1 LRFGPACRALDVSP
15 SSTRLRPGA
24 RCFAITEW
32 TSEADELFP
41 SLNYLTLPTDR

>member
-1 LRFGPACRALDVSP
+1 VSP

-32 TSEADELFP
+32 LSEADELFP
-41 SLNYLTLPTDR
+41 S